1 MISLLIAL
9 QILSSTQQ
17 MERAQVFQRRPAGQP
32 NIVLIL
38 ADDLGVDLLSAYQEA
53 AAPPCT
59 PNIDALANGGLLFR
73 NAWTNPV
80 CTPTRAAV
88 LTGRYGFRTGMG
100 DIGGSV
106 GLPLAELTI
115 PEMLIGYQSTAV
127 GKWHLAGNLGD
138 LHPNETGFGYFA
150 GAMGGGLP
158 DYFQWPKVVNGRS
171 GIVTTYA
178 TTDTTDE
185 AIAAIST
192 MSEPWFT
199 YVAFNSPH
207 SPWHE
212 PPPQLCPGMTSC
224 SPGFC
229 NSLHGNA
236 SNRRMGK
243 AMVEAMDTEI
253 GRLLDA
259 IDAIDSNT
267 IVVFMGDNGSPGQL
281 SRTPFEAAHGK
292 GTLYE
297 GGVNVPLIV
306 RGPGIIPGECQ
317 ALVSSVDLFATFAG
331 LAGVSAPTE
340 DSVSLLPYFTNANL
354 ALRDVVYTER
364 FSPNGSLL
372 PIANHSRS
380 VRNSRYK
387 LIRISGQQDEFYDL
401 LSDPFE
407 TINLIGGLSAAEQIA
422 FDQLE
427 AELVF
432 LGVD

>member
-9 QILSSTQQ
+9 QILTSTQQ
-17 MERAQVFQRRPAGQP
+17 AQRAPAFQRRPARQP

-53 AAPPCT
+53 VAPPCT
-59 PNIDALANGGLLFR
+59 PNIDALANSGLLFR

-88 LTGRYGFRTGMG
+88 LTGRHGFRTGIG
-100 DIGGSV
+100 DVGDSV

-115 PEMLIGYQSTAV
+115 PEMPVGYQTAAV

-150 GAMGGGLP
+150 GPIGGGLP
-158 DYFQWPKVVNGRS
+158 DYFQWPKVINGRS
-171 GIVTTYA
+171 SIASTYA

-207 SPWHE
+207 TPWHE
-212 PPPQLCPGMTSC
+212 PPPELCPASTSC
-224 SPGFC
+224 SFGFC
-229 NSLHGNA
+229 DTLHSGA
-236 SNRRMGK
+236 SDRRLGK

-259 IDAIDSNT
+259 IDAIDPNA

-281 SRTPFEAAHGK
+281 TRSPFEADHAK
-292 GTLYE
+292 GTMYE

-306 RGPGIIPGECQ
+306 RAPGITQGECQ
-317 ALVSSVDLFATFAG
+317 ALVSSVDLFATFAE
-331 LAGVSAPTE
+331 LAGISAPTE
-340 DSVSLLPYFTNANL
+340 DSVSLLPYFRNANQ
-354 ALRDVVYTER
+354 ALREVVYTER
-364 FSPNGSLL
+364 FSPNGSLP
-372 PIANHSRS
+372 PIAEHSRC
-380 VRNSRYK
+380 VRNSGYK
-387 LIRISGQQDEFYDL
+387 LIRINGQQDQFYDL
-401 LSDPFE
+401 LNDPFE
-407 TINLIGGLSAAEQIA
+407 TTNLIGGLSVAEQIA